1 MNYTYKYKITK
12 KHINICKH
20 INQIPFKSGYIP
32 TGQNDSQIF
41 TVSFCGIKVWVDPM
55 TVFSFTNRGFIQ
67 INSEWGKYLDMVFEY
82 INNTTLRI

>member
-1 MNYTYKYKITK
+1 
-12 KHINICKH
+12 
-20 INQIPFKSGYIP
+20 
-32 TGQNDSQIF
+32 
-41 TVSFCGIKVWVDPM
+41 M